1 MNNIDFPKGFNE
13 YIFYLSIM
21 LYDKYLKDK
30 NILLDKYYANIY
42 DIFVDY
48 LNFDNTKKSLI
59 ESINDYIDTR
69 KDYILDL
76 LNKCVEV

>member
-1 MNNIDFPKGFNE
+1 MNNRDFPKSFNE

-30 NILLDKYYANIY
+30 NILLDIYYARVY
-42 DIFVDY
+42 EIFIDY

>member
-1 MNNIDFPKGFNE
+1 MNNRDFPKSFNE